1 MKRRLSPFILPA
13 ALYGGL
19 LAAAAAQSA
28 LPPPPPPPPAYIAP
42 GAADAPRYGYADNRR
57 GNWRN
62 LSPEQRDAIRRLS
75 QEERQAMAGRAR
87 NPNGEGAPQGG
98 RLSIEERRQL
108 REQIREEHERR
119 GLRSGGAKRP

>member
-1 MKRRLSPFILPA
+1 MNKFLPPLGMLA
-13 ALYGGL
+13 ALYGGM
-19 LAAAAAQSA
+19 LAATAAQTI
-28 LPPPPPPPPAYIAP
+28 PPPPPPPPAYVAP
-42 GAADAPRYGYADNRR
+42 GNGEAPRDGYPDSRR

-87 NPNGEGAPQGG
+87 GPNGEGAPQGG

-119 GLRSGGAKRP
+119 GLRAGGAKRP